1 MNRYLAYILSVFF
14 LTSGVLPLA
23 AQDEDSA
30 IVRLKKRLQQTT
42 DSKKIISLYNDLA
55 WEYSY
60 SQFDSAWRYA
70 GLALQLAQDRQDLY
84 GQAVALEMQ
93 ALLKE
98 IAGRASEAAA
108 SYMQVIKLREQL
120 GGEGLENTYNNL
132 GILFKKQ
139 ENHRKALEYFRK
151 SYRIEQQHGNYEGMA
166 ASLNNIATL
175 MAPLGYPDSARYY
188 IDRAIALARDHQL
201 EYILQNAYI
210 NLADYFISHNQP
222 DSALYYCRQIIDRGQ
237 SMPVKSEVLIVALQD
252 AADIYLA
259 QQQYRQSLACLDSI
273 APLLPE
279 LNNLDYW
286 HRYYGSRAAALA
298 GLGQHKLAYEYA
310 IKERTTR
317 DSLLNLQS
325 VKVLHDLEQKYQTE
339 KKERQIAQL
348 EVAKI
353 RSDQERNLF
362 IFGFILTGIGA
373 LFLFVVIS
381 QKTKTNKLIS
391 RSLREKEVLLREIH
405 HRVKNNLQI
414 ITSLLNLQAKFITD
428 PQALQAINESKT
440 RVKAMALIH
449 QKLYQK
455 DNLTGIDMPGFIK
468 SLAESL
474 LDSFGVKPGDID
486 LSLDIAPVVLEVD
499 KAMSVGLILNELV
512 SNSLKY
518 AYINKTGTNRQ
529 LMIAL
534 HEKEG
539 QLILMVKDNGSGFG
553 RETGGYGLRL
563 IKSLARKLQAEF
575 SIDSSA
581 GTTCTLTM
589 TNFRTK

>member
-1 MNRYLAYILSVFF
+1 MNCYFVYILSVFF
-14 LTSGVLPLA
+14 LTFGVVPLA
-23 AQDEDSA
+23 AQDDDSA
-30 IVRLKKRLQQTT
+30 IVRLKKRLQQTA
-42 DSKKIISLYNDLA
+42 DPEKVISLYNDLA

-70 GLALQLAQDRQDLY
+70 DLALQLAKDRQDLY
-84 GQAVALEMQ
+84 WQAVALEMQ

-98 IAGRASEAAA
+98 IAGQTSEAAA
-108 SYMQVIKLREQL
+108 LYMQVIKLREQL

-151 SYRIEQQHGNYEGMA
+151 SYRIEQQHHNYEGMA

-175 MAPLGYPDSARYY
+175 MVPLGHPDSARYY
-188 IDRAIALARDHQL
+188 IDQTIALAREYEL

-222 DSALYYCRQIIDRGQ
+222 DSALYYCQKIIDRAQ
-237 SMPVKSEVLIVALQD
+237 SMPVKDEVLIVALQD
-252 AADIYLA
+252 AADIYLG
-259 QQQYRQSLACLDSI
+259 QQQYRQSLAYLDSI

-286 HRYYGSRAAALA
+286 HRYYGSRAAAMA

-310 IKERTTR
+310 TKEKTTR

-362 IFGFILTGIGA
+362 IFGFILTGVVA
-373 LFLFVVIS
+373 VFLFVVMR

-468 SLAESL
+468 SLTESL
-474 LDSFGVKPGDID
+474 LDSFGVNRQEIN

-499 KAMSVGLILNELV
+499 KAMPLGLILNELV

-518 AYINKTGTNRQ
+518 AYINKAGKNRE
-529 LMIAL
+529 LMITL
-534 HEKEG
+534 RVGQE
-539 QLILMVKDNGSGFG
+539 QLILTVKDNGSGFG
-553 RETGGYGLRL
+553 QETEGYGLRL
-563 IKSLARKLQAEF
+563 IKSLARKLQAGF
-575 SIDSSA
+575 TLDSSA
-581 GTTCTLTM
+581 GTTCTLIVE
-589 TNFRTK
+589 NYQPK